1 MQFLTALEEIFASD
15 ITMLSDYFTNYEII
29 EKLYEYYPSFAV
41 MVYKWDML
49 DRNSEELA
57 RDFNLISPLIE
68 ASTVNWPDLFDKAT
82 TLASILYQFAAD
94 WVDRHGQLPY
104 GAHDIMGQRV
114 QFSRYRG
121 QRIREQKYSLAV
133 CDEGND

>member
-1 MQFLTALEEIFASD
+1 
-15 ITMLSDYFTNYEII
+15 
-29 EKLYEYYPSFAV
+29 
-41 MVYKWDML
+41 ML

-57 RDFNLISPLIE
+57 RDFNLIAPLIE

-82 TLASILYQFAAD
+82 PLASILYQFAAD